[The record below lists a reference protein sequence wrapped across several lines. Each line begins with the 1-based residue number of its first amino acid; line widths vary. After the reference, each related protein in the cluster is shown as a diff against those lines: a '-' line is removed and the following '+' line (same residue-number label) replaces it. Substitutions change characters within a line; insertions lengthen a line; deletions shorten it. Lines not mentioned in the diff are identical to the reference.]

1 MIAARAMRSRRSGS
15 LRRARGEVGAG
26 SVIDIRSVFLPVLR
40 NTRITDIGTLVPQR
54 AMPAPERDAAQVT
67 RQAFC
72 LFKA

>member
-1 MIAARAMRSRRSGS
+1 M
-15 LRRARGEVGAG
+15 
-26 SVIDIRSVFLPVLR
+26 IDIRSVFLPVLR